1 MDEREKA
8 ILAIDPGKDKCGLA
22 IVNYSLLVLS
32 KKIVDR
38 IEFQSYLSQLINIYD
53 IREIIIGDGTFYNE
67 VLKEIKGITDIPVK
81 IVDEAYTTM
90 EAEKRYWQEKG
101 WLWKKLL
108 FFIHWKPGRPLDDYV
123 AVILAERYLQNG
135 QVDIIGI

>member
-38 IEFQSYLSQLINIYD
+38 IELQSYLSQLINIYD

-108 FFIHWKPGRPLDDYV
+108 FFHSLETGKADWMTMLLLYWQN
-123 AVILAERYLQNG
+123 VICKT
-135 QVDIIGI
+135 DKWI

>member
-38 IEFQSYLSQLINIYD
+38 IELQSYLSQLINIYD

-108 FFIHWKPGRPLDDYV
+108 FFIHWKPARPLDDYV
-123 AVILAERYLQNG
+123 AVILAERHLQKG
-135 QVDIIGI
+135 QVDTIGR

>member
-38 IEFQSYLSQLINIYD
+38 IELQSYLSQLINIYD

-81 IVDEAYTTM
+81 IVDEAYTTL

-101 WLWKKLL
+101 GLWKKLH

-123 AVILAERYLQNG
+123 AVILVERYLQNG
-135 QVDIIGI
+135 QVDIIGR